1 MQGIFREMAWVRTL
15 GPKTG
20 FYGVLP
26 AVLCL
31 AMVWPFGGGWHKVDL
46 MAGSATPGARGA
58 VKFRVGPNGNTDLD
72 IEAHALAAPS
82 SLEPPANHYVVW
94 IEPPGK
100 PAHDL
105 GALSVGQHEN
115 GALKTVTPFKR
126 FRIFISAEQNSQESM
141 PSGPT
146 VLSATVTEG
155 S

>member
-1 MQGIFREMAWVRTL
+1 MREIVRENAWARAL
-15 GPKTG
+15 KPKTH
-20 FYGVLP
+20 FYGFLP

-31 AMVWPFGGGWHKVDL
+31 AMVWPFGSGWHTVNM
-46 MAGSATPGARGA
+46 MAGSATPGARGT
-58 VKFRVGPNGNTDLD
+58 VKFKIGDNGNTELD
-72 IEAHALAAPS
+72 IETHALAAPS

-115 GALKTVTPFKR
+115 GELKTVTPYKR